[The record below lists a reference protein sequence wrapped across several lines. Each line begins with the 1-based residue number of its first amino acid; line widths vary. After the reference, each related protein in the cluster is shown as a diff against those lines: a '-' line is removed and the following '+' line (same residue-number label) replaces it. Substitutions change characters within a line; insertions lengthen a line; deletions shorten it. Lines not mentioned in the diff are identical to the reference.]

1 MSAKMLP
8 NFDTISAPAPAA
20 ERTKMQPATQ
30 FINLSLPDF
39 GAMLDETLIRQVR
52 DEAERLAALLR
63 ECAAVVEEALL
74 PAVDQAEISE
84 WQSLARLSYD
94 LTRSTLRGMIEAA
107 CCGMHAIAGQLDLT
121 VPMLNGQITV
131 AEAF

>member
-1 MSAKMLP
+1 
-8 NFDTISAPAPAA
+8 
-20 ERTKMQPATQ
+20 MQPATQ

-39 GAMLDETLIRQVR
+39 GAMLDENLIRQVR

-63 ECAAVVEEALL
+63 ECAAVVEEELL